1 MAFEL
6 SLTQQVRFA
15 VNYLSFLTRQQR
27 LRTDE
32 KVIVETV
39 YGKIKGVK
47 WRSVYGTTYYSF
59 EGIPFAKPPV
69 GELRFK
75 APVAPDPWT
84 GVKRCTRIKSKPCQ
98 YNMVLKQMQGRED
111 CLYLNVYT
119 RELNPV
125 KPLPVL
131 VWIYGGGFQMG
142 EASRD
147 LYSPDYIMM
156 ENVVLVVIT
165 YRLGALGF
173 LCLDDP
179 DCDVPGN
186 AGLKDQLLALKWV
199 KGNCHFFGGDVNN
212 ITVFGESAGGVSAH
226 YMMLSE
232 KAKGLFHKAVI
243 MSGSVLTSWGFLS
256 KMDWAYR
263 LAKATGFKGLN
274 EDNLVLQHLRS
285 VKPQTLMRVAAGL
298 LTLEERHDRRF
309 MYTFGPCVEAYETAD
324 CIVPRPPLEMLR
336 DAWSNEIPLLI
347 GGNSFEGL
355 LMFTEV
361 RKYPDLINNL
371 KIESLP
377 PFDLALSEEK
387 RKEYGQLIKD
397 VYFGEEEPS
406 WKTILQYCD
415 IFSYKYFWHGI
426 HRAVLARQRYATRA
440 DTYLYRFD
448 FDSKHFNI
456 MRIIACGRKIRGTCH
471 ADDLSYLFYNGGA
484 KKLKYRSAEFKTI
497 RRMVAILAQFAKCG
511 DPNIPND
518 NNTLINCPLELE
530 LGKDKDS
537 DHHHQHQH
545 QQNEKDFCTENHSS
559 GIDIT
564 RDSNGAGGDVTH
576 DDCSGDILPDTVNI
590 TDVDNGSST
599 GGNEQKEHK
608 KRQQQHHWLPISPD
622 DTTFKCLN
630 ISDELEVIDLPE
642 TEKLQ
647 LWDNMY
653 EDKSLLF

>member
-1 MAFEL
+1 
-6 SLTQQVRFA
+6 
-15 VNYLSFLTRQQR
+15 
-27 LRTDE
+27 
-32 KVIVETV
+32 I
-39 YGKIKGVK
+39 
-47 WRSVYGTTYYSF
+47 
-59 EGIPFAKPPV
+59 
-69 GELRFK
+69 
-75 APVAPDPWT
+75 
-84 GVKRCTRIKSKPCQ
+84 
-98 YNMVLKQMQGRED
+98 
-111 CLYLNVYT
+111 
-119 RELNPV
+119 
-125 KPLPVL
+125 
-131 VWIYGGGFQMG
+131 
-142 EASRD
+142 
-147 LYSPDYIMM
+147 
-156 ENVVLVVIT
+156 IT

-179 DCDVPGN
+179 DCDIPGN

-199 KGNCHFFGGDVNN
+199 KANCHFFGGDVNN

-285 VKPQTLMRVAAGL
+285 VKAQTLMRVAAGL

-377 PFDLALSEEK
+377 PFDAALSDEK
-387 RKEYGQLIKD
+387 RKEYGQLIKE

-406 WKTILQYCD
+406 WKTILQY
-415 IFSYKYFWHGI
+415 
-426 HRAVLARQRYATRA
+426 
-440 DTYLYRFD
+440 
-448 FDSKHFNI
+448 
-456 MRIIACGRKIRGTCH
+456 
-471 ADDLSYLFYNGGA
+471 
-484 KKLKYRSAEFKTI
+484 
-497 RRMVAILAQFAKCG
+497 
-511 DPNIPND
+511 
-518 NNTLINCPLELE
+518 
-530 LGKDKDS
+530 S
-537 DHHHQHQH
+537 DHQHQQQH
-545 QQNEKDFCTENHSS
+545 EQNEKDFCNENCSS

-576 DDCSGDILPDTVNI
+576 DDRSGDILPDTVNI
-590 TDVDNGSST
+590 TDVDNSSST
-599 GGNEQKEHK
+599 GGNEQREHK

-653 EDKSLLF
+653 EDKSLLY

>member
-1 MAFEL
+1 MAFEIPI
-6 SLTQQVRFA
+6 TQQVRLA
-15 VNYLSFLTRQQR
+15 VNYLRFVTRQQR

-32 KVIVETV
+32 KVIAETV
-39 YGKIKGVK
+39 YGKVKGVK
-47 WRSVYGTTYYSF
+47 WRSVYGSTYYSF
-59 EGIPFAKPPV
+59 EGIPFAKPPL

-75 APVAPDPWT
+75 APLEPDPWM
-84 GVKRCTRIKSKPCQ
+84 GIKRCTRIKSKPCQ
-98 YNMVLKQMQGRED
+98 YNIVIKQMQGRED

-119 RELNPV
+119 RELNPL

-142 EASRD
+142 EASRN

-156 ENVVLVVIT
+156 ENVVLVNIS

-179 DCDVPGN
+179 NCEVPGN

-199 KGNCHFFGGDVNN
+199 KANCHFFGGDPNN
-212 ITVFGESAGGVSAH
+212 ITVFGESAGGASTH
-226 YMMLSE
+226 YMMLTE

-243 MSGSVLTSWGFLS
+243 MSGSALASWANVS
-256 KMDWAYR
+256 KMEWAYR
-263 LAKATGFKGLN
+263 LAKGTGYKGLN
-274 EDNLVLQHLRS
+274 EDYLVLQHLRN
-285 VKPQTLMRVAAGL
+285 VKPQTILKKADEM
-298 LTLEERHDRRF
+298 LTLEERHQRKF
-309 MYTFGPCVEAYETAD
+309 MYTFGPCVEPYETAD
-324 CIVPRPPLEMLR
+324 CIVPKPPLHMLR

-355 LMFTEV
+355 LMFTEA

-371 KIESLP
+371 VFENLP
-377 PFDLALSEEK
+377 PHDAALSEEK
-387 RKEYGQLIKD
+387 CREYAQVIKE
-397 VYFGEEEPS
+397 VYFGDKEPS
-406 WKTILQYCD
+406 WKTILQYSD
-415 IFSYKYFWHGI
+415 IFSYKYFWHAI
-426 HRAVLARQRYATRA
+426 HRVILARQRYAPQA

-448 FDSKHFNI
+448 FDSKHFNL
-456 MRIIACGRKIRGTCH
+456 MRIISCGRKIRGTCH
-471 ADDLSYLFYNGGA
+471 ADDLSYLFYHAGA
-484 KKLKYRSAEFKTI
+484 KKLKHRTAEFKTI

-518 NNTLINCPLELE
+518 NNTLINCALELE
-530 LGKDKDS
+530 LSKDNSD
-537 DHHHQHQH
+537 DHHHYPHQR
-545 QQNEKDFCTENHSS
+545 NEEDFCAENRSS

-564 RDSNGAGGDVTH
+564 TDGHGADGDAAH
-576 DDCSGDILPDTVNI
+576 NDCVSDILPDTVNI
-590 TDVDNGSST
+590 IDVDNSSAS
-599 GGNEQKEHK
+599 GNEQQHK
-608 KRQQQHHWLPISPD
+608 KKQHQQQYHWLPISPD
-622 DTTFKCLN
+622 DATFKCLN